1 MRLKDWR
8 NLFTNVSLKKSD
20 KYIDVVA
27 NFNVENNEV
36 TGIVKEDDNNY
47 KVSFKI
53 NADRE
58 VSDLRCECE
67 FSQISPCK
75 HEAALISYYEKNTE
89 DELVYANQIYKLDLI
104 GLAKDNLLNENII
117 DLFKNRSNISIP
129 NYRYFV
135 TKTDKG
141 QFYEIIC
148 EKYEEGKGRL
158 FFNENEEFFVLDVD
172 IKKDNYAIFD
182 IFMAAKTYF
191 PLVIKNQLKE
201 FDKYLENKLLIN
213 SLNDLSNSLSQK
225 TFCETLEIEPILDL
239 KNKSVS
245 FRILLNKPYPIKDLK
260 AFSNAILN
268 YEVQSYS
275 KYTFIHGYEY
285 FSKTSQKY
293 LDFILHQVNLNL
305 DIQKDIKLD
314 NPYTIDFFFSRTK
327 GKKLKVEG
335 KGDIFVQ
342 SSNQRATIL
351 LNKDSLEIFEK
362 EKILFVGNLGAY
374 YDNYDIIEYRKF
386 YNHQT
391 RNIFAYLS
399 KIEGKLELHGD
410 ILNTFLI
417 KVFPKIKKYIT
428 ITDEF
433 YEENDVPNVEIK
445 TFLDE
450 VENKTLLITPRVYLN
465 NKPAK
470 EETPY
475 INALFNEYKNTLE
488 DNYKV
493 VNVNNRYIIE
503 PIKDQY
509 NFLTSPL
516 TDIKEFGNILI
527 SEEVAKIKPKPHKKL
542 TINAK
547 YNVNFLELK
556 LEGLDYTKE
565 EIELILKAYKSKQK
579 YVRLKNGSI
588 LELNEQFD
596 YLRELVEDFDL
607 KLDEDFSSLKR
618 PLSYS
623 FKLLNH
629 EGYDVVLDEKLEL
642 FFKNLKDFKKKE
654 YYIPESLK
662 TLLKPYQIEANS
674 WLNTLANSGF
684 GGILADDMGL
694 GKTIEMISLLLG
706 DKVEKPSLVV
716 CPMSLVYN
724 WQQEI
729 LKWNIDIECVPIIGS
744 QPVRKEIISSITENK
759 KVIYISSYDS
769 VRRDIKLYTQQFRF
783 VIADEAQYIKNQN
796 AQKSE
801 AIKQINSEV
810 RFALTGTPIENGL
823 QDMWNIFDFIAP
835 GYLSNYSS
843 FKNRYENLILNKDNR
858 ALKRLRNKLMP
869 FILRRTK
876 KDVLKELP
884 EKTENIYYTKLNA
897 EEQKLYDATVL
908 KLKNEVDST
917 DGAYVLSTLMRL
929 RQICVDPRM
938 FLTDYK
944 EESSKLL
951 LCIDILK
958 KAINGN
964 HKTLIFSQFTS
975 VFDNLEAL
983 LNKEGIKFL
992 KITGKTKAEERIR
1005 LVNEFNESN
1014 IYVMLISLKAGGTG
1028 LNLQSADTVIHLDP
1042 WWNISVENQATDR
1055 VHRIGQKNQVN
1066 VIKLVCKNTIEDK
1079 VIELQQ
1085 IKKNLA
1091 DSIVDYANSDKLTL
1105 KDIKEL
1111 LN

>member
-1 MRLKDWR
+1 M
-8 NLFTNVSLKKSD
+8 
-20 KYIDVVA
+20 
-27 NFNVENNEV
+27 
-36 TGIVKEDDNNY
+36 
-47 KVSFKI
+47 
-53 NADRE
+53 
-58 VSDLRCECE
+58 
-67 FSQISPCK
+67 
-75 HEAALISYYEKNTE
+75 
-89 DELVYANQIYKLDLI
+89 
-104 GLAKDNLLNENII
+104 
-117 DLFKNRSNISIP
+117 
-129 NYRYFV
+129 
-135 TKTDKG
+135 
-141 QFYEIIC
+141 
-148 EKYEEGKGRL
+148 
-158 FFNENEEFFVLDVD
+158 
-172 IKKDNYAIFD
+172 
-182 IFMAAKTYF
+182 
-191 PLVIKNQLKE
+191 
-201 FDKYLENKLLIN
+201 
-213 SLNDLSNSLSQK
+213 
-225 TFCETLEIEPILDL
+225 
-239 KNKSVS
+239 
-245 FRILLNKPYPIKDLK
+245 
-260 AFSNAILN
+260 
-268 YEVQSYS
+268 
-275 KYTFIHGYEY
+275 
-285 FSKTSQKY
+285 
-293 LDFILHQVNLNL
+293 
-305 DIQKDIKLD
+305 
-314 NPYTIDFFFSRTK
+314 
-327 GKKLKVEG
+327 
-335 KGDIFVQ
+335 
-342 SSNQRATIL
+342 
-351 LNKDSLEIFEK
+351 
-362 EKILFVGNLGAY
+362 
-374 YDNYDIIEYRKF
+374 
-386 YNHQT
+386 
-391 RNIFAYLS
+391 
-399 KIEGKLELHGD
+399 
-410 ILNTFLI
+410 
-417 KVFPKIKKYIT
+417 
-428 ITDEF
+428 
-433 YEENDVPNVEIK
+433 
-445 TFLDE
+445 
-450 VENKTLLITPRVYLN
+450 
-465 NKPAK
+465 
-470 EETPY
+470 
-475 INALFNEYKNTLE
+475 
-488 DNYKV
+488 
-493 VNVNNRYIIE
+493 
-503 PIKDQY
+503 
-509 NFLTSPL
+509 
-516 TDIKEFGNILI
+516 
-527 SEEVAKIKPKPHKKL
+527 
-542 TINAK
+542 
-547 YNVNFLELK
+547 
-556 LEGLDYTKE
+556 
-565 EIELILKAYKSKQK
+565 
-579 YVRLKNGSI
+579 
-588 LELNEQFD
+588 
-596 YLRELVEDFDL
+596 
-607 KLDEDFSSLKR
+607 
-618 PLSYS
+618 
-623 FKLLNH
+623 NH

>member
-20 KYIDVVA
+20 KYIDIVE

-36 TGIVKEDDNNY
+36 TGIVKEDNNNY

-53 NADRE
+53 NPDRE

-75 HEAALISYYEKNTE
+75 HEAALISYYEKHTE
-89 DELVYANQIYKLDLI
+89 DELVQTSEIYKLDLI
-104 GLAKDNLLNENII
+104 NLANNNLLNDNII
-117 DLFKNRSNISIP
+117 ELFKNRNNISIP

-158 FFNENEEFFVLDVD
+158 FFNEDEEFFVLDVD

-191 PLVIKNQLKE
+191 PLVIKNQLKD

-213 SLNDLSNSLSQK
+213 SLNDLSVSLSQK
-225 TFCETLEIEPILDL
+225 TYGETLEIEPILDL

-245 FRILLNKPYPIKDLK
+245 FRILLNKPYPIKDLR

-268 YEVQSYS
+268 YEVESYS
-275 KYTFIHGYEY
+275 KYSFIHGYEY
-285 FSKTSQKY
+285 FSKASQKY
-293 LDFILHQVNLNL
+293 LDFILHQVNLDL
-305 DIQKDIKLD
+305 EIQKDIKLD

-335 KGDIFVQ
+335 KVDIFVQ

-351 LNKDSLEIFEK
+351 LNKNSLEIFEK

-399 KIEGKLELHGD
+399 KIDGKLELSGD

-417 KVFPKIKKYIT
+417 KIFPKIKKYIT

-433 YEENDVPNVEIK
+433 YEENEIPNVEIK

-509 NFLTSPL
+509 HFLTSPL
-516 TDIKEFGNILI
+516 SDIKEFGNILI

-565 EIELILKAYKSKQK
+565 EIELILKAYKAKQK

-588 LELNEQFD
+588 LELNDQFD

-629 EGYDVVLDEKLEL
+629 DGYDVVLDEKLEL

-662 TLLKPYQIEANS
+662 NLLKPYQIEANS

-744 QPVRKEIISSITENK
+744 QPVRKEIINSIDENK

-769 VRRDIKLYTQQFRF
+769 VRRDIKLYTQNFRF

-884 EKTENIYYTKLNA
+884 EKTENIYYTKLNS

>member
-20 KYIDVVA
+20 KYIDIVE

-36 TGIVKEDDNNY
+36 TGIVKEDNNNY

-53 NADRE
+53 NPDRE

-75 HEAALISYYEKNTE
+75 HEAALISYYEKHTE
-89 DELVYANQIYKLDLI
+89 DELVQTSEIYKLDLI
-104 GLAKDNLLNENII
+104 NLANNNLLNDNII
-117 DLFKNRSNISIP
+117 ELFKNRNNISIP

-158 FFNENEEFFVLDVD
+158 FFNEDEEFFVLDVD

-191 PLVIKNQLKE
+191 PLVIKNQLKD

-213 SLNDLSNSLSQK
+213 SLNDLSVSLSQK
-225 TFCETLEIEPILDL
+225 TYGETLEIEPILDL

-245 FRILLNKPYPIKDLK
+245 FRILLNKPYPIKDLR

-268 YEVQSYS
+268 YEVESYS
-275 KYTFIHGYEY
+275 KYSFIHGYEY
-285 FSKTSQKY
+285 FSKASQKY
-293 LDFILHQVNLNL
+293 LDFILHQVNLDL
-305 DIQKDIKLD
+305 EIQKDIKLD

-351 LNKDSLEIFEK
+351 LNKNSLEIFEK

-399 KIEGKLELHGD
+399 KIDGKLELSGD

-417 KVFPKIKKYIT
+417 KIFPKIKKYIT

-433 YEENDVPNVEIK
+433 YEENEIPNVEIK

-509 NFLTSPL
+509 HFLTSPL
-516 TDIKEFGNILI
+516 SDIKEFGNILI

-565 EIELILKAYKSKQK
+565 EIELILKAYKAKQK

-588 LELNEQFD
+588 LELNDQFD

-629 EGYDVVLDEKLEL
+629 DGYDVVLDEKLEL

-662 TLLKPYQIEANS
+662 NLLKPYQIEANS

-744 QPVRKEIISSITENK
+744 QPVRKEIINSIDENK

-769 VRRDIKLYTQQFRF
+769 VRRDIKLYTQNFRF

-884 EKTENIYYTKLNA
+884 EKTENIYYTKLNS